1 MRILCEKDND
11 QLINICIFIKQKS
24 PTFVG
29 GWVELDYKRN
39 RKECKTIE
47 LSSKEVFGTL
57 INIIIRLGTQSGGI
71 NLS

>member
-1 MRILCEKDND
+1 M
-11 QLINICIFIKQKS
+11 
-24 PTFVG
+24 G

-57 INIIIRLGTQSGGI
+57 INIIIRLGTQKWGYKFVLI
-71 NLS
+71 MTMPLIIYLEEELPLSDKVL

>member
-1 MRILCEKDND
+1 MNVTKLKALAQIAPHSWGFL
-11 QLINICIFIKQKS
+11 
-24 PTFVG
+24 FVG
-29 GWVELDYKRN
+29 GWVKLDYKRN